1 METKIQSSRHL
12 DFSDQKLPEQIE
24 TNEADGKCGLT
35 TLTSV
40 EDSADFQPLEIPPD
54 GVDMATSSDNR
65 ELSSVGEMENKIDS
79 INKNLVDEFHFDA
92 DSSKHPNQED
102 CGESEHF
109 PAADDESMKNGET
122 EEFGMSSD
130 DELFG
135 DPQIFEGLYR
145 DTNASCLNMQ
155 DQDNN
160 DSQGSVSLDG
170 KQGQNF
176 SQCLDSGTQENRI
189 TVNHSNGVGEDQCPV
204 HLEEKKS
211 YINFKGEAKS
221 KQPNKDQKQKS
232 LLSFFT
238 KENNK
243 TTMSNA
249 SLKQA
254 DIGVFFGLKPL
265 KKHVDGKGPT
275 KDYTNVESSPQAA
288 SVSQRHG
295 GWTGRKKYSCNVKQT
310 GYTSEGQSSGH
321 GEDTSAVSTG
331 VQSRKSC
338 PFYKKIPNSGITVDA
353 FRYGDIPGCRA
364 YFLSHFH
371 YDHYAGLNGKFT
383 NPIYCSKVNQTSCVN
398 CSN

>member
-1 METKIQSSRHL
+1 MKTQSSRHL
-12 DFSDQKLPEQIE
+12 DFSDQKWPEQTE
-24 TNEADGKCGLT
+24 TNEADSKCGLT
-35 TLTSV
+35 TLTSG
-40 EDSADFQPLEIPPD
+40 EDSADFKPLEIPPD
-54 GVDMATSSDNR
+54 GLDMPPSLDNR

-79 INKNLVDEFHFDA
+79 THKSSVDEFHFDV
-92 DSSKHPNQED
+92 DSSKHPNQEEH
-102 CGESEHF
+102 CESEHF
-109 PAADDESMKNGET
+109 PAADDEPMKNGET
-122 EEFGMSSD
+122 EEFEMSSD

-145 DTNASCLNMQ
+145 DTNASCLSTQ
-155 DQDNN
+155 DQDND

-170 KQGQNF
+170 KQEQHF
-176 SQCLDSGTQENRI
+176 SQCLDSETQENCI
-189 TVNHSNGVGEDQCPV
+189 TINQSNGVDEDECPG

-211 YINFKGEAKS
+211 YINVKGGAQS
-221 KQPNKDQKQKS
+221 KQSNKDQKQKS
-232 LLSFFT
+232 LLSFFA
-238 KENNK
+238 KEDNK
-243 TTMSNA
+243 TKMRNA

-265 KKHVDGKGPT
+265 QKQVDSKCPT
-275 KDYTNVESSPQAA
+275 KDHTNVESSSQAA

-295 GWTGRKKYSCNVKQT
+295 GWTGRKKYSRNLNQT

-321 GEDTSAVSTG
+321 GEDVSNVGTSA
-331 VQSRKSC
+331 QSRRSC

-383 NPIYCSKVNQTSCVN
+383 NPIYCSKVNQTS
-398 CSN
+398 